1 MAPESRPRRGAEG
14 AAREA
19 VGRRRR
25 GHALRAA
32 AACAAAAL
40 SVLSF
45 GVVRAEAQQLT
56 SDAVAQIIAQAVG
69 EATARHQPA
78 TIAVVDRVGNVLG
91 VFRMNGAPLDVTV
104 TSGRGVVGGL
114 ENAVVPDTAAAIA
127 KAITGAYL
135 SSNGNAFTTRTA
147 NYIVQEHF
155 APGTKDQPSG
165 PLFGV
170 QFSQLPCSDLSSRFP
185 TSGMIGPQRSPLGLS
200 ADPGGIPLYSG
211 GVLVGGIGVTSRG
224 VYSDDLTVFVTESDP
239 DELIA
244 LAGTVGF
251 DAPAGIRANKITING
266 LLLPYTD
273 VDTTALAANPG
284 AAPSFAAINGT
295 AGALVSVNGYYTAGL
310 VPLNGTVYGTPASGI
325 APDSSGLFGNAQAYV
340 LVDASNVNR
349 FAPRPGTDGAL
360 ALTAAEVQQI
370 LAQALAV
377 GLQARSQIRQPLNS
391 AAQVS
396 SFVVDTNGG
405 ILGAVRAPDAPVFGI
420 DVALQKA
427 RTAAFFS
434 GAYAG
439 NDLAAAGM
447 GGYVGAARAFV
458 GQAMLTGAYAFT
470 DRANGNL
477 SRPYYPDGIDGTPN
491 GPFSNPINQWSIFTD
506 GLQLDLV
513 AANIVQHVGF
523 IFGNNPD
530 TVVACT
536 GVARLPNGIQIFPGS
551 VPIYRG
557 SVLVGGIGTS
567 GDGVDQDDL
576 VSFLGLNNA
585 GGVLNTGIGNAPVGI
600 RADNLSPMGVALRY
614 VNCPVDPFLGQQNQN
629 ACSGK

>member
-1 MAPESRPRRGAEG
+1 MVAAESRPRRGEG
-14 AAREA
+14 RAAREA
-19 VGRRRR
+19 VGGRR
-25 GHALRAA
+25 GHALRVAMA
-32 AACAAAAL
+32 FAAAAL
-40 SVLSF
+40 AATSF
-45 GVVRAEAQQLT
+45 GTAPARAQQLT
-56 SDAVAQIIAQAVG
+56 SSAVAQIIAQAVG
-69 EATARHQPA
+69 EAKARNQPA

-147 NYIVQEHF
+147 NYIIQEHF

-185 TSGMIGPQRSPLGLS
+185 ASGMTGPQRSPLGLS

-251 DAPAGIRANKITING
+251 DAPVGIRANKITING

-273 VDTTALAANPG
+273 LDTSALAANP
-284 AAPSFAAINGT
+284 ASAPSFAAINGT

-325 APDSSGLFGNAQAYV
+325 APDSAGLFGNAQAYV
-340 LVDASNVNR
+340 LVNASNVNR
-349 FAPRPGTDGAL
+349 FTPRAGTDGMQ
-360 ALTAAEVQQI
+360 ALTAAEVQQ
-370 LAQALAV
+370 LLTQALAV

-396 SFVVDTNGG
+396 IFVVDTNGV
-405 ILGAVRAPDAPVFGI
+405 ILGFVRAPDAPVFGV

-427 RTAAFFS
+427 RSAAFFS
-434 GAYAG
+434 GAFAG

-447 GGYVGAARAFV
+447 GAFVGAARAFV
-458 GQAMLTGAYAFT
+458 GQAMLTGVYAFS
-470 DRANGNL
+470 DRAIGNL
-477 SRPYYPDGIDGTPN
+477 SRPYYPDGIDGQPN
-491 GPFSNPINQWSIFTD
+491 GPFSNPINQWSIFAD

-513 AANIVQHVGF
+513 EANIVQHVGF
-523 IFGNNPD
+523 LFGNNAD
-530 TVVACT
+530 TPAACT
-536 GVARLPNGIQIFPGS
+536 GAARLPNGIQIFAGS

-557 SVLVGGIGTS
+557 TVLVGGIGTS
-567 GDGVDQDDL
+567 GDGIDQDDL
-576 VSFLGLNNA
+576 VSFLGLNYA

-600 RADNLSPMGVALRY
+600 RADNLSPLGVALRY
-614 VNCPVDPFLGQQNQN
+614 VNCPVDPFLGQPNQD